1 MLMNIRPNAYNLAN
15 RIEHALAIFKERNPT
30 LAERMSWHDV
40 EVTMSHRL
48 RRAAGRC
55 MFFRKLD
62 KFRVEFSES
71 MFAGMTEQ
79 EKTGTVQHELA
90 HVVAFRLN
98 AGENHD
104 RNWKRLCYQ
113 MGGDGER
120 LLRTA
125 AVTKKN
131 LIKRIVLTDTADNHN
146 LMIRTKMQAER
157 LTCIRRS
164 VVRLGCI
171 QMDQNTKTYKWVS
184 VINNDIKAIKVL
196 KESTGWKLIA

>member
-1 MLMNIRPNAYNLAN
+1 MNIHPNAYNLAN
-15 RIEHALAIFKERNPT
+15 RIEHALAIFKERNPI

-40 EVTMSHRL
+40 EVKMSHRL

-104 RNWKRLCYQ
+104 GNWKRLCYD

-120 LLRTA
+120 LLRTKA
-125 AVTKKN
+125 EVQKN
-131 LIKRIVLTDTADNHN
+131 VVKRVVLADKANAYS

-157 LTCIRRS
+157 LTCVRPE
-164 VVRLGCI
+164 VVRLGSI
-171 QMDQNTKTYKWVS
+171 AINYNDKTYRWAS
-184 VINNDIKAIKVL
+184 VINQDVLTIKVL
-196 KESTGWKLIA
+196 KESLGWKLVG

>member
-79 EKTGTVQHELA
+79 EKTGTVQHELV

>member
-120 LLRTA
+120 LLRTK

-131 LIKRIVLTDTADNHN
+131 LVRRVVLTDTANEYN
-146 LMIRTKMQAER
+146 LLVRTKVQAGR
-157 LTCIRRS
+157 LMAVRPN
-164 VVRLGCI
+164 VKRLGSI
-171 QMDQNTKTYKWVS
+171 VIDGNAKTYKWVDALTP
-184 VINNDIKAIKVL
+184 DITAIKVL
-196 KESTGWKLIA
+196 KESLGWKLIA